1 MAFQRQ
7 SGRRWA
13 WIVASVAVLI
23 GLVAVGFQWPKVR
36 TVAAAT
42 LAKWTDSD
50 HDEHADHDHA
60 GGTCDHAG
68 EAKPVAAQHAHEE
81 KPDGKDADHDHK
93 DGDHDPK
100 EAEGEHKEA
109 DHKHEDGD
117 HDHEAADHKDGDHDP
132 KGGDHK
138 HVEAEAVKLSQNAQT
153 NVGLRL
159 AKVELQP
166 FERTITVPG
175 MVVER
180 PGRSELQVSAPLTGV
195 VTRIWALQ
203 GESVAPGQPLFD
215 LRLTHEEVVEAQA
228 EFLRT
233 AEELDVLRREI
244 ARLEKVAADGAIA
257 GKTLLERK
265 YEQQKLEGI
274 SRAQRQRLLLH
285 GLSAAQIEGIATT
298 RTLLGEFTVNAPSP
312 SDEPS
317 AAAATQRL
325 QVEELKVLKG
335 QHIKA
340 GDPLC
345 VLADHARLYIQ
356 GKAFEQDAAT
366 LDHAA
371 GSNWPLTAVVEAT
384 AQERTLVKSLS
395 IVYLANKVD
404 PESRALLFYVELPN
418 KVIRRRETPDHR
430 QFSTWQFR
438 PGQRVDLLVP
448 IERWEDR
455 IVLPLA
461 AVVQDG
467 AESYVFEQNAGHFD
481 RRSVCVEYR
490 DQYSVVVANDGI
502 LTPGREI
509 VVSGAYQIHLAMK
522 NKSGGAPDPHA
533 GHNH

>member
-1 MAFQRQ
+1 MVVR
-7 SGRRWA
+7 SRSVSRWV
-13 WIVASVAVLI
+13 WIVAGLAVLV
-23 GLVAVGFQWPKVR
+23 GLGAAGFHWPKVR
-36 TVAAAT
+36 TVVAST
-42 LAKWTDSD
+42 LVKWIDKD
-50 HDEHADHDHA
+50 HDDDADHDHA
-60 GGTCDHAG
+60 ASGCSHDHKREEHA
-68 EAKPVAAQHAHEE
+68 AAAILAAKKPVSPDKPAGKAQ
-81 KPDGKDADHDHK
+81 DDHDHEEADHK
-93 DGDHDPK
+93 D
-100 EAEGEHKEA
+100 A
-109 DHKHEDGD
+109 DHKHE
-117 HDHEAADHKDGDHDP
+117 EAA
-132 KGGDHK
+132 
-138 HVEAEAVKLSQNAQT
+138 AVNLSENAQS

-159 AKVELQP
+159 GKVELRP

-203 GESVAPGQPLFD
+203 GETVVPGQPLFD

-233 AEELDVLRREI
+233 AEELDVVRREI

-265 YEQQKLEGI
+265 YEQQKLEGN

-285 GLSAAQIEGIATT
+285 GLSTTQIQTIETS
-298 RTLLGEFTVNAPSP
+298 RTLLSTFTVNVPSLT
-312 SDEPS
+312 DEP
-317 AAAATQRL
+317 AAAGTSSQL
-325 QVEELKVLKG
+325 QVEELKVLNG

-356 GKAFEQDAAT
+356 GKAFEQDAAI
-366 LDHAA
+366 LDRAS
-371 GSNWPLTAVVEAT
+371 GSNWTLTAVVEAT
-384 AQERTLVKSLS
+384 GQERTLVKNLS

-418 KVIRRRETPDHR
+418 QVIRRRQASDGRH
-430 QFSTWQFR
+430 FSAWQFK

-448 IERWEDR
+448 IEHWDDR

-467 AESYVFEQNAGHFD
+467 AESYVFEKNAGHFD

-490 DQYSVVVANDGI
+490 DQYSVVVANDGT
-502 LTPGREI
+502 LMPGKEVI
-509 VVSGAYQIHLAMK
+509 VSGAYQVHLAMK
-522 NKSGGAPDPHA
+522 NKAGGAPDPHA

>member
-1 MAFQRQ
+1 
-7 SGRRWA
+7 
-13 WIVASVAVLI
+13 VAVLV
-23 GLVAVGFQWPKVR
+23 GLVAVGLQWPKVR
-36 TVAAAT
+36 AVAVAT

-50 HDEHADHDHA
+50 HDEHAGHNHAAGDCDHDD
-60 GGTCDHAG
+60 GDPDH
-68 EAKPVAAQHAHEE
+68 EAE
-81 KPDGKDADHDHK
+81 ADHDHK
-93 DGDHDPK
+93 DGAH
-100 EAEGEHKEA
+100 EH
-109 DHKHEDGD
+109 GD
-117 HDHEAADHKDGDHDP
+117 HDHKYT
-132 KGGDHK
+132 DHK
-138 HVEAEAVKLSQNAQT
+138 HVETEAVKLSQNAQT

-159 AKVELQP
+159 GKVELQP
-166 FERTITVPG
+166 FVRTMTVPG
-175 MVVER
+175 MVIER

-195 VTRIWALQ
+195 VTRIWAIQ

-233 AEELDVLRREI
+233 AEEMDVLGREI
-244 ARLEKVAADGAIA
+244 ARLERVAADGAIA

-274 SRAQRQRLLLH
+274 WRAQRQRLLLH
-285 GLSAAQIEGIATT
+285 GLSAAQVESIAST
-298 RTLLGEFTVNAPSP
+298 RTLLSEFTVNAPSA

-317 AAAATQRL
+317 DAGAERRL

-335 QHIKA
+335 QHIKV

-356 GKAFEQDAAT
+356 GKAFEQDAVALDRAT
-366 LDHAA
+366 
-371 GSNWPLTAVVEAT
+371 GNNWPLTAVVEAT
-384 AQERTLVKSLS
+384 AQDRTLVKNLS
-395 IVYLANKVD
+395 IVYLANKVEPD
-404 PESRALLFYVELPN
+404 SRALLFYVELPN
-418 KVIRRRETPDHR
+418 QVLRRRETPDHR

-438 PGQRVDLLVP
+438 PGQRVDLQVP
-448 IERWEDR
+448 IERWEKR

-490 DQYSVVVANDGI
+490 DQYSVVVANDGT
-502 LTPGREI
+502 LTPGKEV